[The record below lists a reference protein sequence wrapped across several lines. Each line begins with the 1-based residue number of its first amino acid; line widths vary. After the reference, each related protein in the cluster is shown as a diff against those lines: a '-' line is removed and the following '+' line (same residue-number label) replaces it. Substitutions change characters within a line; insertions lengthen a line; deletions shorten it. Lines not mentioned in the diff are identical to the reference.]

1 MIITSTEFKSNI
13 GYYLSLV
20 SQEDIVI
27 TRNGKC
33 VARLIKE
40 KEDLVAIAK
49 SLVGILPDTITL
61 KEAREEKFKRYESL
75 D

>member
-1 MIITSTEFKSNI
+1 LIITSTEFKSNI

-27 TRNGKC
+27 TRNGKR